1 MRKLDTII
9 EALNYVGHEGQFG
22 PLHNS
27 VILDFFKSFGFGGI
41 KNDETPWCS
50 AFVGS
55 VLSRMGIQTNANLLA
70 ISWLRAL
77 PKTDNPRM
85 GDICVLW
92 RDNINGPF
100 GHVGFFIRKDE
111 KFVYLLGG
119 NQGNKVGI
127 DKFPISRVLGYVV
140 AIV

>member
-9 EALNYVGHEGQFG
+9 EALNYVGHEAQFG

-41 KNDETPWCS
+41 KNDETAWCS

-55 VLSRMGIQTNANLLA
+55 VLSRMGLRTNANLLA
-70 ISWLRAL
+70 RSWLNAL
-77 PKTDNPRM
+77 PKTDSPRM
-85 GDICVLW
+85 GDICILW
-92 RDNINGPF
+92 RDKKDGIF
-100 GHVGFFIRKDE
+100 GHVGFFIRKDDN
-111 KFVYLLGG
+111 FVYLLGG